1 MESAANLD
9 VDSMDRWSAG
19 KGSCRAGLA
28 SKMQS
33 VEVNHMTSETSQ
45 CWPARKVQS
54 VDVDK
59 LKSAVGRVDRGRL
72 PIEKIEKI
80 QINI

>member
-1 MESAANLD
+1 
-9 VDSMDRWSAG
+9 
-19 KGSCRAGLA
+19 
-28 SKMQS
+28 MQS
-33 VEVNHMTSETSQ
+33 VEVHQWTSETGQ
-45 CWPARKVQS
+45 CCPARKVQS
-54 VDVDK
+54 VDVDQ